1 MTLAHALVYII
12 DDEMSMPKAIGR
24 LLESEGYSVEMFA
37 GAQEFLTR
45 PPHGGPSCVVVD
57 LNLPELNGLELQR
70 TLAESGRADQFI
82 FITGGASVPTCVQAM
97 KAGAIDYLSKPFR
110 DEDLLSAVEQALVRA
125 SEQRV
130 KSSQRK
136 EVRARIATL
145 TPREFDVLKL
155 VIGGMLNK
163 QIAAR
168 LGTTEGTIKVHRGR
182 VMEKM
187 GVKSVAE
194 LVVLAQRAG
203 SHRNR
208 RILLRSNTAAQF

>member
-110 DEDLLSAVEQALVRA
+110 DEDLLNAVEQALVRA
-125 SEQRV
+125 SEQWLKR
-130 KSSQRK
+130 SQRK
-136 EVRARIATL
+136 EVRARLATL

-168 LGTTEGTIKVHRGR
+168 LGSTEGTIKVHRGR

-203 SHRNR
+203 ITSESAD
-208 RILLRSNTAAQF
+208 ITKV

>member
-1 MTLAHALVYII
+1 MTLAHALVFVI
-12 DDEMSMPKAIGR
+12 DDEMSMRKAIGR
-24 LLESEGYSVEMFA
+24 LLESEGYSVEMFP
-37 GAQEFLTR
+37 GAREFLAR

-57 LNLPELNGLELQR
+57 LNLPELNGLDLQR
-70 TLAESGRADQFI
+70 ALEKSGRVEQLI
-82 FITGGASVPTCVQAM
+82 FVTGGASVPTCVQAM
-97 KAGAIDYLSKPFR
+97 KSGAIDYLSKPFR
-110 DEDLLSAVEQALVRA
+110 DEDLLGAVKQALVRA

-136 EVRARIATL
+136 EMRARLARL

-163 QIAAR
+163 QIAGR

-187 GVKSVAE
+187 GAKSVAE
-194 LVVLAQRAG
+194 LVIFAQRAG
-203 SHRNR
+203 IALESAD
-208 RILLRSNTAAQF
+208 TTKV

>member
-1 MTLAHALVYII
+1 MTLAHALVYVI
-12 DDEMSMPKAIGR
+12 DDELSMCKAIGR
-24 LLESEGYSVEMFA
+24 LLESEGYSVEIFS
-37 GAQEFLTR
+37 GSREFLAR

-57 LNLPELNGLELQR
+57 LNLPDLNGLELQR
-70 TLAESGRADQFI
+70 ALAERGRVEQLI
-82 FITGGASVPTCVQAM
+82 FITGGASVPTCAQAM

-110 DEDLLSAVEQALVRA
+110 DEDLLNAVEQALLRA
-125 SEQRV
+125 SEQWL
-130 KSSQRK
+130 KSLQRK
-136 EVRARIATL
+136 EVRARLAKL

-187 GVKSVAE
+187 GVKSAAE

-203 SHRNR
+203 ITSE
-208 RILLRSNTAAQF
+208 STGTTKV